1 MLKVRH
7 YFGEGA
13 GMSSLAAESAGLARP
28 IQESEARGE
37 IQVIEN
43 VECPHIRQAAAVV
56 CPRPWTIVVARS
68 LLQGSEVIPECFEQH
83 IRDANEA
90 HVGAK

>member
-7 YFGEGA
+7 YLGEEA
-13 GMSSLAAESAGLARP
+13 GMSSLAAELAGLARS
-28 IQESEARGE
+28 IQESEVRGK
-37 IQVIEN
+37 IQAIEN
-43 VECPHIRQAAAVV
+43 DECLHIRQVAAVV

-68 LLQGSEVIPECFEQH
+68 MLQRSEVIPECFEQH
-83 IRDANEA
+83 TRDANEA